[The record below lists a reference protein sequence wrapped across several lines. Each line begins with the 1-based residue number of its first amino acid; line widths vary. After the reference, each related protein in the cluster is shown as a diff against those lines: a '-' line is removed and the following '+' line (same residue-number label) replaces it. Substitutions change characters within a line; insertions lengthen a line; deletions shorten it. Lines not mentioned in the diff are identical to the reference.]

1 MQHSKLFPS
10 LILLACLLLGCSGN
24 NATYSDKDSISVSN
38 TSAAASGDDY
48 YYELTTNTSGKN
60 MSITGLTKM
69 FVSAKGDM
77 RMEMQLH
84 NSANGDKASAPIIS
98 IAHADEPRESIGI
111 DDSAKTYTVNHFD
124 SVDVNTGFKTQS
136 TATKIGEE
144 KILGFNCVHARII
157 SNKKMGSFFDETDT
171 VDLWKSND
179 VPMQPSVKKLM
190 DQFESKTGNSM
201 YSPETANQL
210 KQMGC
215 DGFMVKMQMGNKN
228 TAMVMQLTKVE
239 RKDFP
244 PGVFEIPSGYK
255 EDKSGM

>member
-1 MQHSKLFPS
+1 MLHPKLFSPV
-10 LILLACLLLGCSGN
+10 ILLACLLLGCSGN
-24 NATYSDKDSISVSN
+24 NAKNSGKDTTSASN
-38 TSAAASGDDY
+38 SSAAASGDDY

-84 NSANGDKASAPIIS
+84 NSANGDKASTRIIL
-98 IAHADEPRESIGI
+98 IAHADKPGESIDI

-124 SVDVNTGFKTQS
+124 SSDLNTGFKTQS
-136 TATKIGEE
+136 TASKIGEE

-157 SNKKMGSFFDETDT
+157 SNKKMGSFFEEKDT
-171 VDLWKSND
+171 VDLWKSDD

-190 DQFESKTGNSM
+190 DQFESRTGNTM
-201 YSPETANQL
+201 YSIETAAQL

-215 DGFMVKMQMGNKN
+215 DGFIVKMQMGSKN
-228 TAMVMQLTKVE
+228 SAMIMQLTKVE
-239 RKDFP
+239 RNDFP
-244 PGVFEIPSGYK
+244 PGLFEIPAGYK

>member
-1 MQHSKLFPS
+1 MQHPKLFS
-10 LILLACLLLGCSGN
+10 LVIILACLLLGCSGN
-24 NATYSDKDSISVSN
+24 NATNSDKDSTSVSN
-38 TSAAASGDDY
+38 SSAAASGNDY

-60 MSITGLTKM
+60 LSITGITKM

-77 RMEMQLH
+77 RMEMQIH
-84 NSANGDKASAPIIS
+84 NSANGDKASAPIIL
-98 IAHADEPRESIGI
+98 IAHADKPGESIGI

-124 SVDVNTGFKTQS
+124 SADLNTGFKTQS
-136 TATKIGEE
+136 TASKIGEE

-171 VDLWKSND
+171 VDLWKSNE

-190 DQFESKTGNSM
+190 DQFESRTGNTM
-201 YSPETANQL
+201 YSPETAAQL

-228 TAMVMQLTKVE
+228 TAVIMQLTKVE

-244 PGVFEIPSGYK
+244 SGMFEIPAGYK
-255 EDKSGM
+255 ENKSGM